1 MKIPSSPA
9 VLLLAG
15 AAVLAAPL
23 PALAQTDDAGQRPV
37 RQSWT
42 SDRRG
47 YSVGDVITVLVDEY
61 TVASA
66 NKGNVASESRRRDM
80 DLGVSGTGL
89 ASSVPATGAAVGTA
103 SSGESRQRGEAVR
116 TNRFRGELS
125 VRVDSVGPNGL
136 MRIRGSK
143 LVNVDRN
150 REEVTFVGW
159 VRPQDV
165 RPNNTVESW
174 RVADAQLVY
183 GSRGSLGK
191 PKSGIV
197 TRILGAL
204 WP

>member
-1 MKIPSSPA
+1 MKIPPA
-9 VLLLAG
+9 TLTLA
-15 AAVLAAPL
+15 LAAAAL
-23 PALAQTDDAGQRPV
+23 PAAAPPAQAQAAA

-42 SDRRG
+42 GDRRDFG
-47 YSVGDVITVLVDEY
+47 VGDVITVLVDEY

-66 NKGNVASESRRRDM
+66 NQGNVASESRRRDM

-89 ASSVPATGAAVGTA
+89 ASSIPATGAGLGTS

-125 VRVDSVGPNGL
+125 VRVDSVAPNGQV
-136 MRIRGSK
+136 RIRGSK

-150 REEVTFVGW
+150 REEVTFTGW

-165 RPNNTVESW
+165 RSDNTVESW

-183 GSRGSLGK
+183 GSKGSLGR